1 MDEFNYFQAEL
12 RKVVSTPGTE
22 IRMRVWGDCG
32 GTRTL
37 SLTPEQF
44 DRLEALM
51 IDMGK
56 EQTTKV

>member
-1 MDEFNYFQAEL
+1 MSEEFNYFQHEM
-12 RKVVSTPGTE
+12 RKVVATAETE
-22 IRMRVWGDCG
+22 ILMRVWGDCG

-56 EQTTKV
+56 E